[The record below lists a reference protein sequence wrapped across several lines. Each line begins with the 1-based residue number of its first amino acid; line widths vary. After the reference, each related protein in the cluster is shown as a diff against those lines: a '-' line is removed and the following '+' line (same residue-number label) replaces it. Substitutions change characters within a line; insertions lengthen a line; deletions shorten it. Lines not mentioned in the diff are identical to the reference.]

1 MVHKLAIVAFSGL
14 VISAVAMGAAAA
26 IGAREFGAN
35 FEGMDFSNWGGDRPR
50 CERVAGDTSGRT
62 ASNGSRT
69 LNWDGSDHVSLN
81 VPATARYVPNGSK
94 QWHIS
99 GDPDVVAHVRVRDG
113 RIELNCRGRWSDD
126 ALQITLPG
134 TRMEK
139 FSIAGSGKLE
149 LENLD
154 QQDLKVSIAGSG
166 SIKASGKVKDL
177 EVAIAGS
184 GDVDMGRVA
193 SEDVSVRIAGSG
205 NADIAPRGEAKIRIA
220 GSGDVN
226 VHSNPRNVETRI
238 AGSGRI
244 HNVATSGDNI

>member
-26 IGAREFGAN
+26 IGAREFSAG
-35 FEGMDFSNWGGDRPR
+35 FDGLDFAMFSDRPR
-50 CERVAGDTSGRT
+50 CEKAASG
-62 ASNGSRT
+62 APSSRT
-69 LNWDGSDHVSLN
+69 LDWDGSDHVSLS
-81 VPATARYVPNGSK
+81 VPATARYAPGSDNK
-94 QWHIS
+94 LHVS
-99 GDPDVVAHVRVRDG
+99 GDPDIVAHVRGRDG
-113 RIELNCRGRWSDD
+113 RIELNCRGRWGDD

-139 FSIAGSGKLE
+139 FGIAGSGKLE

-154 QQDLKVSIAGSG
+154 QNGLTVSIAGSG
-166 SIKASGKVKDL
+166 SIKASGKVQDL
-177 EVAIAGS
+177 EVSIAGS
-184 GDVDMGRVA
+184 GDADMGRVA

-226 VHSNPRNVETRI
+226 LHSNPRNVETHI

-244 HNVATSGDNI
+244 HNVAGNGNNI

>member
-26 IGAREFGAN
+26 IGAREFGAT
-35 FEGMDFSNWGGDRPR
+35 FDVADFASWGKDRPN
-50 CERVAGDTSGRT
+50 CEKAASG
-62 ASNGSRT
+62 APSSRT
-69 LNWDGSDHVSLN
+69 LEWDGSKEVALS
-81 VPATARYVPNGSK
+81 VPGTARYTPGGSN
-94 QWHIS
+94 QLHVS

-113 RIELNCRGRWSDD
+113 RIELNCRGRWKDD

-134 TRMEK
+134 SRMEE
-139 FSIAGSGKLE
+139 FRIAGSGKLE

-177 EVAIAGS
+177 EVSIAGS
-184 GDVDMGRVA
+184 GDADMGRVA

-226 VHSNPRNVETRI
+226 LHSSPRNVETRI

-244 HNVATSGDNI
+244 HNVTPSGDNI

>member
-50 CERVAGDTSGRT
+50 CEKAASG
-62 ASNGSRT
+62 APSIRT
-69 LNWDGSDHVSLN
+69 LDWDGSDHVSLS
-81 VPATARYVPNGSK
+81 VPATARYTPGTDDK
-94 QWHIS
+94 LHIS

-113 RIELNCRGRWSDD
+113 RIELNCRGRGSDD

-134 TRMEK
+134 RRMEK
-139 FSIAGSGKLE
+139 FGIAGSGKLE

-177 EVAIAGS
+177 EVSIAGS
-184 GDVDMGRVA
+184 GDADLGRVA

-226 VHSNPRNVETRI
+226 LHSNPRNVETRI

-244 HNVATSGDNI
+244 HNVAASGDNI